1 MNLQCDYCERR
12 FPTNASLYL
21 HKQTQHNPPNLL
33 IMSHDHS
40 NKKTT
45 GGLED
50 PNQPQI
56 KDPQLDDDLEIID
69 EYKPN
74 IPKKRK
80 RSPKDDPHYGT
91 RKRKLDDQLDDGL
104 KVIDEYNDD
113 GINDDFKV
121 VDEYIDDGQEDEN
134 LKVIDEFDDDGQD
147 DADLK
152 IVDQYDYSRP
162 DPNKKLHYKRLYED
176 CIKSH
181 KKQKSRFK
189 KVLQSIQR
197 QHKNEKVKFLAEI
210 KKLKKFHEQK
220 MVDLEDLKD
229 KLCADELNKA
239 KQECEEKI
247 SEVDK
252 KYKTIINDLE
262 LEFEDR
268 IKKLNDHIK
277 SIEEDD
283 ENLSSLAK
291 AIFNCTTME
300 EIFEI
305 QRLIKNHQLDV
316 VVERHLKT
324 LQNLFFSLSYGVLPI
339 CQPQRAK
346 VTDNQKKLVEK
357 IQGSS
362 KTTAKRL
369 IKENKDSIT
378 NLFTIIEDSIK
389 LARNSYNRYGTD
401 FRDVN
406 V

>member
-1 MNLQCDYCERR
+1 MNLQCEHCDRR
-12 FPTNASLYL
+12 FPTNTSLYL

-33 IMSHDHS
+33 IMNHDHG
-40 NKKTT
+40 NKNISDDGPGDFKTT
-45 GGLED
+45 K
-50 PNQPQI
+50 I
-56 KDPQLDDDLEIID
+56 KDSELDDGLEIID
-69 EYKPN
+69 EYQPN

-80 RSPKDDPHYGT
+80 RHPKDDSNYGS
-91 RKRKLDDQLDDGL
+91 RKKKMHEQLDDEL
-104 KVIDEYNDD
+104 EVVDEYNDD
-113 GINDDFKV
+113 DINDNLKV
-121 VDEYIDDGQEDEN
+121 DDESDDGEKDEN
-134 LKVIDEFDDDGQD
+134 LKIIDEFDDDGQD
-147 DADLK
+147 DPDLK
-152 IVDQYDYSRP
+152 VIDRYDG
-162 DPNKKLHYKRLYED
+162 DPGSNRKFYYKRLYEE

-197 QHKNEKVKFLAEI
+197 QNKNDKAKFLAEN

-220 MVDLEDLKD
+220 MTDLETLKD
-229 KLCADELNKA
+229 KLCTDELNKL
-239 KQECEEKI
+239 KQECNEKI
-247 SEVDK
+247 ADVEK
-252 KYKTIINDLE
+252 RYNKIINDLE
-262 LEFEDR
+262 KEFDEK
-268 IKKLNDHIK
+268 IKRLNDQIK
-277 SIEEDD
+277 SMEEDD

-316 VVERHLKT
+316 VVERHLQT

-346 VTDNQKKLVEK
+346 VSDKQKQLVEK
-357 IQGSS
+357 IQSSS
-362 KTTAKRL
+362 KHSAKRL

-401 FRDVN
+401 FRDDN
-406 V
+406 